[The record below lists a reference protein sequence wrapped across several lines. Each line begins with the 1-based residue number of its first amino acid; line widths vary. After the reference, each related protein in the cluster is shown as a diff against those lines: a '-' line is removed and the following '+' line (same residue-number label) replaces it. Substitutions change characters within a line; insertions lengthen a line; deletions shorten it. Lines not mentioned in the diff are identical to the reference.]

1 MLSNADTTVRLR
13 RGVGRWEQALLQAAG
28 AQVHAAL
35 DARQRQQRGERRPG
49 AGEQRPPE
57 ACTNLTNVNTPSVNK
72 VGNTASANAAN

>member
-1 MLSNADTTVRLR
+1 
-13 RGVGRWEQALLQAAG
+13 
-28 AQVHAAL
+28 VHAAL